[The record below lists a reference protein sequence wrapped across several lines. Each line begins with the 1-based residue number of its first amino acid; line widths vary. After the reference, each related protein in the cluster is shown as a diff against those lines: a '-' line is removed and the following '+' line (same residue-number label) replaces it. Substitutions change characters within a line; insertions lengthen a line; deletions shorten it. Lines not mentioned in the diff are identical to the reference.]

1 MTTQQLETLR
11 TQALDN
17 LLAATTSPKPTY
29 TIDGQRVDHAGYLV
43 RMQQLADW
51 CSERLADLSTVE
63 IATTAGRP

>member
-11 TQALDN
+11 SQALDN

-29 TIDGQRVDHAGYLV
+29 TIDGQRVDHAGYIA

-51 CSERLADLSTVE
+51 CSERIADLSAVE